1 MYCPRCRA
9 QWSTGDEYCDSCG
22 RNLKCLTKAKEP
34 ETKPVVQSPAVVTE
48 PTTPPIKVPQMP
60 DYPMKWHYFL
70 IYCFLINCAIGHFM
84 NSVIYFFVIFTSG
97 SLAIWCLLYV
107 AAEITLGIISLTTR
121 SSLSN
126 RRRAGPS
133 QLTKYFITNLCV
145 EIFWMIVMMSSD
157 AMKLLD
163 KLTDGMLTGSSVFS
177 IIFTGVEM
185 ILLACACHSYY
196 SNRSALF
203 TRS

>member
-9 QWSTGDEYCDSCG
+9 EWSPGDEYCNSCG
-22 RNLKCLTKAKEP
+22 RNLKRLTQAP
-34 ETKPVVQSPAVVTE
+34 APKPAVQSPAVVTA
-48 PTTPPIKVPQMP
+48 PTIPPRKLPQMS

-84 NSVIYFFVIFTSG
+84 NSVIYFFAIFSSG
-97 SLAIWCLLYV
+97 SLALWCFLYV

-121 SSLSN
+121 SALSN

-145 EIFWMIVMMSSD
+145 EIFWMIVILSSD
-157 AMKLLD
+157 TMKLLD
-163 KLTDGMLTGSSVFS
+163 ALTDGMLTGTSVFT
-177 IIFTGVEM
+177 IICTGAEM
-185 ILLACACHSYY
+185 IVLACACHAYY
-196 SNRSALF
+196 ENRSALF
-203 TRS
+203 TRA